1 VGDIPDFLLCF
12 DSKTERF
19 GPRLPLPVTLSSV
32 REKHLAVLFQQCGG
46 YTVKIWISSRIEPN
60 AVSWNKLFL
69 KVDMKPIT
77 GLGFQFLVR
86 GGSFFVDEK
95 KKVAVVL
102 DKDRYIPRP
111 TRNIAFIIGKKGY
124 FKKVDLGESI
134 DVDCSKL
141 CTNQA
146 SCTTLYQLVFV
157 VYLLF
162 YLFPFSVFNLCLDN
176 C

>member
-1 VGDIPDFLLCF
+1 
-12 DSKTERF
+12 
-19 GPRLPLPVTLSSV
+19 VTLSSV

-69 KVDMKPIT
+69 KVDMKSIT

-102 DKDRYIPRP
+102 VKTGI
-111 TRNIAFIIGKKGY
+111 
-124 FKKVDLGESI
+124 
-134 DVDCSKL
+134 
-141 CTNQA
+141 
-146 SCTTLYQLVFV
+146 
-157 VYLLF
+157 YLAL
-162 YLFPFSVFNLCLDN
+162 LAT
-176 C
+176 